1 MKKMNKKIVVVM
13 MALAMTI
20 MSAMSAFAAT
30 YKAELYG
37 IGSDGSCKYSEHSET
52 MVKSV
57 TKVGTK
63 YRVVFQPTTVQTGS
77 TAVTGYISA
86 LTANGTAGTLNDDN
100 ELTILY
106 TPADVEFTATK
117 DGKTVVK
124 SGTPITYS
132 IATGSFVHPNS
143 AGYLVIVEE

>member
-1 MKKMNKKIVVVM
+1 MKNMNKKFVVVM

-37 IGSDGSCKYSEHSET
+37 IGANGTGQYSEHSET

-57 TKVGTK
+57 TKVGTR
-63 YRVVFQPTTVQTGS
+63 YRVVFQPTTVQMGS

-86 LTANGTAGTLNDDN
+86 LTANGSAGTLNANN
-100 ELTILY
+100 ELTVLY

-117 DGKTVVK
+117 DGETVVK
-124 SGTPITYS
+124 SGTPITYT
-132 IATGSFVHPNS
+132 IETGSFAHPNS